1 MSSRRPLAAAPP
13 AAAPPAAAPP
23 VALPPPVT
31 RGDRSLEQVLA
42 ARRSRRELAPRPL
55 SLAELGQ
62 LAWAA
67 QGITDRAQRR
77 RAAPSA
83 GALYPLELYFVTPEG
98 VLHYLP
104 EGHALERRSAEDLRA
119 ALARAALDQDAVREA
134 PCVAVLAAV
143 TARTAQKYGD
153 RAPRYVALE
162 AGHAAQNLL
171 LQATS
176 RGLAG
181 VPIGAFDDD
190 AVRRVLALSAGETPL
205 YLVALGAPSGDQG
218 R

>member
-1 MSSRRPLAAAPP
+1 MSSRR
-13 AAAPPAAAPP
+13 PPAAAPP
-23 VALPPPVT
+23 VVLPPPAT
-31 RGDRSLEQVLA
+31 SGDRSLEQVLA
-42 ARRSRRELAPRPL
+42 ARRSRRDLAARPL
-55 SLAELGQ
+55 SLAQLGQ

-67 QGITDRAQRR
+67 QGITDPAQRR

-98 VLHYLP
+98 MHHYLP
-104 EGHALERRSAEDLRA
+104 ERHALERRSAEDLRA
-119 ALARAALDQDAVREA
+119 RLARAALDQDAVREA
-134 PCVAVLAAV
+134 PCVAVLTAV
-143 TARTAQKYGD
+143 TVRTAQKYGD

-171 LQATS
+171 LQATA

-190 AVRRVLALSAGETPL
+190 AVRRVLALPAGETPL
-205 YLVALGAPSGDQG
+205 YLVALGALSGEEG